1 MTTNDNGDGV
11 RQLNH
16 SQPRIDDPYFINGS
30 RGFCFLRRDG
40 RLMIGVLLVGVGSF
54 VGGVLRYGLSTW
66 VYKALDNPWFPYGT
80 LTVNAAG
87 CLVIGFLSGLAEA
100 RAAFTPEAR
109 LFLFVGVIGGFT
121 TFSSFA
127 LETFSLARDTQS
139 LAALVNIG
147 LQLCLGLFAVWI
159 GNVMA
164 HALGG

>member
-1 MTTNDNGDGV
+1 
-11 RQLNH
+11 
-16 SQPRIDDPYFINGS
+16 
-30 RGFCFLRRDG
+30 
-40 RLMIGVLLVGVGSF
+40 MIGAVLVGVGSF
-54 VGGVLRYGLSTW
+54 IGGVLRYGLSTW

-127 LETFSLARDTQS
+127 LETFSL
-139 LAALVNIG
+139 
-147 LQLCLGLFAVWI
+147 
-159 GNVMA
+159 
-164 HALGG
+164 